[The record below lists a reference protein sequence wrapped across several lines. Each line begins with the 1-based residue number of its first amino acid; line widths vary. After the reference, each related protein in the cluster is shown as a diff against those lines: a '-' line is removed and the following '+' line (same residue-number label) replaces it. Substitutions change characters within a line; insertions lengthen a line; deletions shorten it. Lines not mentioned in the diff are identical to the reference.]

1 MRNMLKKEF
10 LLMFRTS
17 KWIILAWGVFQVL
30 IPVVLV
36 RETANLIQDQATL
49 NRLFVQ
55 MLVFYPM
62 MTIPVVCVLV
72 FTGGVNEERRQGILM
87 ILLANGVKQEQIWRG
102 KLIASLIV
110 SEGIS
115 LLVEGVTLFLLRM
128 INGFW
133 LSFSLKEAIF
143 LLFLVPFVAMVISG
157 VLCLVLWGF
166 QHGQLFATMI
176 PYLLFFGCCFT
187 SVFKVNLIE
196 KVSLLL
202 GLGIFSA
209 GVIVVIISER
219 LVALFSNEHIV
230 NLGRL

>member
-1 MRNMLKKEF
+1 MKNMLKKEF

-17 KWIILAWGVFQVL
+17 KWIILAWCVFQVL
-30 IPVVLV
+30 IPVVFV

-87 ILLANGVKQEQIWRG
+87 VLLANGVKQEQIWRG
-102 KLIASLIV
+102 KLLASLIV

-115 LLVEGVTLFLLRM
+115 LFAEGVTLFLLRM

-133 LSFSLKEAIF
+133 LSFSLKEALF
-143 LLFLVPFVAMVISG
+143 LLFLVPFAAMVISG
-157 VLCLVLWGF
+157 VLCLVLWGTG
-166 QHGQLFATMI
+166 HGQLFATMV
-176 PYLLFFGCCFT
+176 PYLLFFGCCFI
-187 SVFKVNLIE
+187 SVFKINLIE
-196 KVSLLL
+196 KVNGLL
-202 GLGIFSA
+202 GLVVFA
-209 GVIVVIISER
+209 GGVLIIIIAER

-230 NLGRL
+230 NLGRM